1 MKKLTLR
8 EKARIYLE
16 EQHLLDDYPFQ
27 VACKYSQTFVKNVIK
42 RITGQDVEI
51 EKIETQEHILN
62 PQGKEIITDVMVYAK
77 DGTIYDLEPNT
88 YRKGEVLERGIFHTG
103 MLHSK
108 LLQPSEDW
116 TELKRGVV
124 IMLNKHDILKHDKAV
139 EKFELTHSD
148 TKEKASEKGVVLYM
162 VNCSHQGRDKEEKDF
177 FHDLMAD
184 YVKEELYFAE
194 NKTVVDY
201 ILGREEQYKMTERQ
215 ERMIENERK
224 EAAREA
230 AKKAAKKAKVETTRD
245 ILKTLIDNG
254 FDASAISK
262 ALNLSSADI
271 NKITRNLW

>member
-1 MKKLTLR
+1 MM
-8 EKARIYLE
+8 Y
-16 EQHLLDDYPFQ
+16 
-27 VACKYSQTFVKNVIK
+27 
-42 RITGQDVEI
+42 
-51 EKIETQEHILN
+51 
-62 PQGKEIITDVMVYAK
+62 
-77 DGTIYDLEPNT
+77 
-88 YRKGEVLERGIFHTG
+88 
-103 MLHSK
+103 SK

-124 IMLNKHDILKHDKAV
+124 IMLNKHDILEHGKAI
-139 EKFELTHSD
+139 EKYEMMNSD

-184 YVKEELYFAE
+184 YVKEELCFIE

-215 ERMIENERK
+215 ERMIENERN

-230 AKKAAKKAKVETTRD
+230 TRD

-254 FDASAISK
+254 IDASAISK
-262 ALNLSSADI
+262 ALNLSNADI
-271 NKITRNLW
+271 SKLTKNYDKGI

>member
-8 EKARIYLE
+8 EKAKIYLE

-27 VACKYSQTFVKNVIK
+27 VACKYSEKFVKSVIR
-42 RITGQDVEI
+42 RITGEDVEI
-51 EKIETQEHILN
+51 EKVETQEYILN
-62 PQGKEIITDVMVYAK
+62 QQGKEIITDVMIYAK
-77 DGTIYDLEPNT
+77 DGTIYDIEPNT
-88 YRKGEVLERGIFHTG
+88 YKKGEVLERGLFHAG
-103 MLHSK
+103 MMYSK

-124 IMLNKHDILKHDKAV
+124 IMLNKHDILEHGKAI
-139 EKFELTHSD
+139 EKYEMMNSD

-184 YVKEELYFAE
+184 YVKEELCFVE

-230 AKKAAKKAKVETTRD
+230 TRD

-254 FDASAISK
+254 IDASAISK
-262 ALNLSSADI
+262 ALNLSNADI
-271 NKITRNLW
+271 SKLTKNYDKGI